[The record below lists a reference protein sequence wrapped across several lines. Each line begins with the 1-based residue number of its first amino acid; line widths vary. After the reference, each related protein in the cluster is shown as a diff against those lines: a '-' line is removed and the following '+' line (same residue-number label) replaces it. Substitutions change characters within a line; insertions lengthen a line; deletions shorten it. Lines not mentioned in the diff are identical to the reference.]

1 MKIEFIEE
9 PLLQFGYEQS
19 LDYPRDGLFLFGPV
33 QDGPRVDVVRYG
45 VVGTPDGVEHFKK
58 WSTKI
63 QTLIEPPLSRDATI
77 AAYNVPFPGFE
88 QAFRAKWPSEP
99 HCTLA
104 TVSPEKLSHALHIAN
119 RHEAVKSAVD
129 LYIEELIA
137 EHDRNESLPEF
148 WFVVIPEEVYRLGR
162 PQSSVPQGDRVRGN
176 VVITEKQAKRLEREP
191 SLFGDEEEQA
201 VVFKYSKDF
210 RRPLKARLLKHK
222 IVTQLVRETTLNPD
236 AFVSEKGYPLRRIED
251 PATIAWKLGT
261 AAYYKAGGRPWQLAN
276 VRPGVCYV
284 GLVYKRVEDAINPG
298 WACCAA
304 QMFLS
309 NGDGVVFRGALGPW
323 YSPDNKQYHLSE
335 KAAES
340 LLATVI
346 AEYRRLHAGE
356 DPAELFIHARARFT
370 EGEWSG
376 FKAACPDKI
385 NLVGIQIRSAGE
397 SVKLFRSGSYPVV
410 RGTALRIRD
419 NTAYL
424 WTTGYVPR
432 LDSYLGPE
440 TPNPILV
447 TVWEGSCPLEVVLQ
461 DILGLTKINFN
472 SCLFNE
478 RLPVTIKFADAV
490 GDVLLSAPIEGNPV
504 LPFKFYV

>member
-1 MKIEFIEE
+1 MNIEFIEE

-33 QDGPRVDVVRYG
+33 HDGPRVDVVRYG
-45 VVGTPDGVEHFKK
+45 VIGTTDGVEHFRK
-58 WSTKI
+58 WSKRV
-63 QTLIEPPLSRDATI
+63 QSFIEPPVGSHGVS
-77 AAYNVPFPGFE
+77 AYNVPFPGFE
-88 QAFRAKWPSEP
+88 QAFRAKWPREP

-104 TVSPEKLSHALHIAN
+104 AISRDKLLRVLRIAN

-129 LYIEELIA
+129 LYFDELVA
-137 EHDRNESLPEF
+137 EHDRNESPPDF
-148 WFVVIPEEVYRLGR
+148 WFVVIPEEVYRYGR
-162 PQSSVPQGDRVRGN
+162 SKSSVPVGERVAGK
-176 VVITEKQAKRLEREP
+176 VLITEKRAINLETQR
-191 SLFGDEEEQA
+191 SLFRDEEEQA
-201 VVFKYSKDF
+201 IVFKYSKDF
-210 RRPLKARLLKHK
+210 RRQLKARLLQHK
-222 IVTQLVRETTLNPD
+222 IVTQLVRETTLNPE

-251 PATIAWKLGT
+251 PATIAWKLST

-276 VRPGVCYV
+276 IRPGVCYV
-284 GLVYKRVEDAINPG
+284 GLVYKRLEDSPNPG

-323 YSPDNKQYHLSE
+323 YSPDTKQYHLS
-335 KAAES
+335 KGAAHN
-340 LLATVI
+340 LLTTVVT
-346 AEYRRLHAGE
+346 EYRRVHAGRE
-356 DPAELFIHARARFT
+356 PAELFIHARARFV
-370 EGEWSG
+370 EDEWSG
-376 FKAACPDKI
+376 FDAACPAET

-397 SVKLFRSGSYPVV
+397 SIKLFRSGKYPAI

-419 NTAYL
+419 NSAYL

-447 TVWEGSCPLEVVLQ
+447 TVWKGECPIEVVLQ

-478 RLPVTIKFADAV
+478 RLPVTIRFADAV
-490 GDVLLSAPIEGNPV
+490 GDVLVSAPIEGNPI
-504 LPFKFYV
+504 LPFKFYI